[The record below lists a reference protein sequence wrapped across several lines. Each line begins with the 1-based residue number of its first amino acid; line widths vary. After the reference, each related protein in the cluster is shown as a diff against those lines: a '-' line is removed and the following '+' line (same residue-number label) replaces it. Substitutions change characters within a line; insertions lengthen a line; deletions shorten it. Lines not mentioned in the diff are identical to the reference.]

1 MELTLADIERRYTRY
16 LETTGKAHGT
26 KANYRQ
32 LFVNLHRFSKD
43 QDLTVSTKTLTID
56 VVREYQYWLITT
68 PLIRPSLG
76 STKRSPG
83 GVFLQMELIKRLCD
97 WLHEEGQLEQ
107 PIAVKLPKVPFRRRK
122 VLTSQE
128 LNRLL
133 ASPYLDAT
141 HPQGLRNLALFTLM
155 LDCGL
160 RLAEVAPLTDDS
172 FYFDS
177 GMLRVVGKGDKE
189 RFVPFSRQ
197 TEELLLDW
205 IAERTAHPINP
216 PSLEARGK
224 TFNLSRGGI
233 CELFRKIRV
242 EADVPGLSPH
252 VMRHTAAT
260 SMIANGME
268 PFTLKRILGHSDIK
282 TTEIYVHQ
290 DDRDVKSKHAAAS
303 PVANFRGSSE
313 PSLPSRQAKIA
324 RTRAKKI
331 HRPGNVVSF
340 NTRKVS

>member
-1 MELTLADIERRYTRY
+1 MEHTLSDIEHRYTRY

-26 KANYRQ
+26 RANYRQ
-32 LFVNLHRFSKD
+32 LFTNLQRFETDRQLVVTNRTLSS
-43 QDLTVSTKTLTID
+43 DL
-56 VVREYQYWLITT
+56 VREYQHWLITT
-68 PLIRPSLG
+68 PLTRPSRG
-76 STKRSPG
+76 TTKRAPG
-83 GVFLQMELIKRLCD
+83 GIFLQMELIKRLCG
-97 WLHEEGQLEQ
+97 WLYDEGLLEA

-122 VLTSQE
+122 VLTQADIT
-128 LNRLL
+128 RLL
-133 ASPYLDAT
+133 QCPYLDAT

-160 RLAEVAPLTDDS
+160 RLAEVASLTDDA

-189 RFVPFSRQ
+189 RFVPFSRR

-205 IAERTAHPINP
+205 IAERTQNPINP

-224 TFNLSRGGI
+224 TFNLSRAGI
-233 CELFRKIRV
+233 SELFRKIRV
-242 EADVPGLSPH
+242 EADVPGLTPH
-252 VMRHTAAT
+252 VLRHTAAT
-260 SMIANGME
+260 AMIANGME

-303 PVANFRGSSE
+303 PVANLVSPT
-313 PSLPSRQAKIA
+313 PSLPTRQAKIA
-324 RTRAKKI
+324 RTRARKI
-331 HRPGNVVSF
+331 QRPGNVVAF
-340 NTRKVS
+340 PPRKVS